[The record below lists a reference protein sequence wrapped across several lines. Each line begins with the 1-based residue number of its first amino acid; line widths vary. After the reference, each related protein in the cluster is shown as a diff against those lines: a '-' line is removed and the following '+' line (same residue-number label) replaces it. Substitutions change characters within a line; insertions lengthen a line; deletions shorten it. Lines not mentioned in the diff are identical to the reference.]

1 MPGSPLS
8 VIFFFFNDTATTEI
22 YTLSL
27 HDALPISYQPTA
39 KGDLVMR
46 GGLGVFYDQ
55 INLNPF
61 LDFRPPVSA
70 PSGIQG
76 NPFGATPVSTYSRS
90 GYNWDAVQAGGA
102 AIFPGVQSCSDPLCA
117 APRSEERRVGKE

>member
-46 GGLGVFYDQ
+46 GGFGVFYDQ

-61 LDFRPPVSA
+61 LDFRPPVAA
-70 PSGIQG
+70 PSGI
-76 NPFGATPVSTYSRS
+76 
-90 GYNWDAVQAGGA
+90 
-102 AIFPGVQSCSDPLCA
+102 
-117 APRSEERRVGKE
+117 RSEEHTSELQSQSNLVCRLLLEKKKIHIDDTSNV